1 MAARMTVDEIRRNFS
16 PGLTT
21 LFDGVKMYG
30 FDQKQYFEDFIAF
43 YDRSYNLTSEKMAWI
58 LFPNYDENDH
68 SKKIK
73 RANGYLLFGQS
84 IRTRHTQNELI
95 DMLFTLQDDP
105 IFNPQRHCYID
116 ELARQGRGAN
126 L

>member
-30 FDQKQYFEDFIAF
+30 FDQKHYFADFIAF
-43 YDRSYNLTSEKMAWI
+43 YYRSYNMTSEKMSC
-58 LFPNYDENDH
+58 PNYDENDPT
-68 SKKIK
+68 KKIK

-105 IFNPQRHCYID
+105 MFNPQRHCYID

-126 L
+126 F